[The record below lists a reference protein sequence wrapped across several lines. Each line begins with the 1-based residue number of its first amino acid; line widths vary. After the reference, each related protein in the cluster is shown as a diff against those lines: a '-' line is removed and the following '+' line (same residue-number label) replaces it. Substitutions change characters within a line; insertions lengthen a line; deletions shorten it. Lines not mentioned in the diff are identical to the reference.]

1 MYFVCY
7 QLSRRGW
14 NAMPTARN
22 ARGVDVIAYDRGA
35 TCMIALQIKALSK
48 RDPVPLGSSI
58 DGLMGDLWI
67 IVNRALT
74 DPSCWIM
81 TPAEVRA
88 LAHHGRK
95 DGKSSFW
102 LQPEAYERADFKEA
116 WHRLDAIRKT

>member
-1 MYFVCY
+1 
-7 QLSRRGW
+7 
-14 NAMPTARN
+14 MPTARN